1 MLSLIEFCIHAVL
14 LGVAGYYVFGQLKD
28 LIRNFSIDVD
38 LTGVQFNL
46 DIEKIAA
53 DDIFGNVFMVIQVSI
68 RTLCFDE
75 QLPSFPSYR
84 TFFGTSCSIRF
95 TLYSDTV
102 SLIHQNK
109 TRSLD

>member
-1 MLSLIEFCIHAVL
+1 MLSLIEFCIHGVL

-53 DDIFGNVFMVIQVSI
+53 DDIFGTVFMVIQVSI
-68 RTLCFDE
+68 ETLF
-75 QLPSFPSYR
+75 
-84 TFFGTSCSIRF
+84 
-95 TLYSDTV
+95 
-102 SLIHQNK
+102 
-109 TRSLD
+109 